1 MFWNEHYYF
10 KYLKKIMQ
18 ILMKVYFTWSQLCRA
33 TPNLV
38 DIVRQVII
46 VLYIYIYEVYLI
58 INNSNIV

>member
-10 KYLKKIMQ
+10 KYLEKIMQ
-18 ILMKVYFTWSQLCRA
+18 ILMKVYLTWSQLCRA

-46 VLYIYIYEVYLI
+46 VLYIYMKYI
-58 INNSNIV
+58 

>member
-10 KYLKKIMQ
+10 KYLEKIMQ

-38 DIVRQVII
+38 DLSTVQ
-46 VLYIYIYEVYLI
+46 YIDSVY
-58 INNSNIV
+58 S